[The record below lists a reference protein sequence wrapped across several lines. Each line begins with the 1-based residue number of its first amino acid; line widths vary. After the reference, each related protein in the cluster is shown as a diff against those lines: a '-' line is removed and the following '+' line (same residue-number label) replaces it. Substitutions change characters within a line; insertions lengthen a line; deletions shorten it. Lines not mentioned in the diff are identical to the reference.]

1 MGKKKKNKKKD
12 KAPEGY
18 VEFGSVLG
26 IDTTMVQAAKLLDKV
41 SMDAYNAG
49 DSERMMQAAAG
60 WLQLGALMHA
70 AFDEEA
76 KPEDDGEAGTSIM
89 GFGSREAREKA
100 EAVNREQRKR
110 IYGQG

>member
-12 KAPEGY
+12 KPDTYES
-18 VEFGSVLG
+18 FGNVLG
-26 IDTTMVQAAKLLDKV
+26 IDTTMVQAARLLDKI
-41 SMDAYNAG
+41 SLEAYNAG
-49 DSERMMQAAAG
+49 DPERMMQAVAG

-70 AFDEEA
+70 SFNGGEEE
-76 KPEDDGEAGTSIM
+76 KEEDDMGTSIM